1 MIMAAGVLFLAL
13 DTGRCLL
20 QLRNSDKSQR
30 DTWGF
35 FGGTLEGS
43 ETAFEC
49 LCREL
54 QEEIGFVPDMHKV
67 NPIDVFQSHDKQFY
81 YYSFVGVVDQE
92 FIPRLNPES
101 AGYAWVDIGRWPQP
115 LHRGARATLAEH
127 GGTDKIRRILDVNRD
142 MKNSN
147 EINKLVSH

>member
-1 MIMAAGVLFLAL
+1 MILATGVVFLAL

-20 QLRNSDKSQR
+20 QLRNSDKAQR

-43 ETAFEC
+43 ETPYEC

-54 QEEIGFVPDMHKV
+54 QEEIGFVPDMYKI
-67 NPIDVFQSHDKQFY
+67 NPIDVFQSQDKQFY
-81 YYSFVGVVDQE
+81 YYSFVAVVESE
-92 FIPRLNPES
+92 FIPRLNAES

-115 LHRGARATLAEH
+115 LHRGARSTLEHH
-127 GGTDKIRRILDVNRD
+127 GGTQKLRTILTVNR
-142 MKNSN
+142 
-147 EINKLVSH
+147 EAQ